1 MKPFLETVASHLY
14 HTIGHDLSHTAIVF
28 PNKRAGLFFSEYLAR
43 QSSRPVWSPAYLTIN
58 ELFTTYPLEQPLTTA
73 DPITLVCQL
82 YEVFLMKTGRN
93 ESLDDFY
100 FWGELLISDFDDMD
114 KNLVDTS
121 RLFSNLQDLHALTQD
136 NSFLTPEQQEA
147 ISQFFT
153 NFSPER
159 RTLLKERFISLWER
173 MLPIYTE
180 FRARL
185 AQHGLAYEGMLERQ
199 VMEQFDVSQMP
210 YERYVFVG
218 FNVLNRVEQQLF
230 RTLRDAG
237 KALFYWDY
245 DESYTTAPMQPAAA
259 SQPSGATPMQHEAG
273 EFILRNLRE
282 FPNQL
287 DKSHFTAMSQ
297 PKQIAFIESPT
308 ENAQARYLT
317 RWVRQLYADRA
328 QHPFREKENAVVLCN
343 EALLL
348 PVLHAIPDEVDNVN
362 ITMGYPLSQ
371 TPIYSLLNAL
381 CSLQIDGYRPDSGT
395 YTYET
400 VRPVLNHPYVR
411 RLSPQAERLE
421 RDLTAHNRF
430 FPLPSEL
437 QADEP
442 LRQLFTPV
450 SGIAATCQYLIEALR
465 LVSTLYRQPESDDE
479 EEEIPT
485 AGQEAHDGNAELY
498 DQLYR
503 ESIFKTYTLVNRL
516 YALAQEQAFG
526 RLQPLTFR
534 RLLGRLLSGAT
545 IPFHGEPA
553 IGMQV
558 MGVLETRNLDFRNLL
573 MLSVNEGK
581 LPKSEGDASFVPY
594 NLRKAFGMTTIDHK
608 NCVYAYYF
616 YRLLQRAERIT
627 LLYNSSSDG
636 LNRGEMSRFM
646 LQLLVESPHP
656 ILRYTLQAG
665 QAPGRNEC
673 ITVRK
678 SPEILR
684 LLADR
689 YNADRPGH
697 TKLSPTALNYYLDC
711 SLKFYFRF
719 VARIKPAP
727 EVSTEI
733 DSITFGNIFHRAAQL
748 IYLDLTAHG
757 KMIQA
762 ADLQQLLAA
771 PQRIQHYVDLAF
783 KELFFQV
790 APTDKPAYN
799 GLQLINRQVI
809 GGYLHQL
816 LTHDLHYA
824 PFSMEGMETPVSE
837 TVTVITDE
845 GPLHLTLG
853 GTVDRMDLKEGT
865 LRIVDYKTGGS
876 PANVRSLDQ
885 LFLPAKE
892 RPGYALQA
900 FLYASLMAHRHPAYA
915 VSPALLYIHRAAKED
930 YSPVIKYGE
939 RSTLA
944 PVEDFR
950 PMDEE
955 FRNRL
960 HELLEELFNPGHDFV
975 PTDDD
980 TRCTFCEF
988 ATLCRR

>member
-1 MKPFLETVASHLY
+1 MKPFLETVASDLFHK
-14 HTIGHDLSHTAIVF
+14 IGTDLSHTAVVF
-28 PNKRAGLFFSEYLAR
+28 PNKRAGLFFNEYLAR
-43 QSSRPVWSPAYLTIN
+43 QSSRPVWSPTYLTIN
-58 ELFTTYPLEQPLTTA
+58 ELFTTYPLEQPLTLA
-73 DPITLVCQL
+73 DPITLVCRL
-82 YEVFLMKTGRN
+82 YQVFILQTGRN

-100 FWGELLISDFDDMD
+100 FWGELLISDFDDLD
-114 KNLVDTS
+114 KNLVDAS
-121 RLFSNLQDLHALTQD
+121 RLFSNLQELHALSQD
-136 NSFLTPEQQEA
+136 NSFLSPEQQEA
-147 ISQFFT
+147 ISQFFS

-173 MLPIYTE
+173 MLPIYTQ
-180 FRARL
+180 FKQRL
-185 AQHGLAYEGMLERQ
+185 SQEGLAYEGMLERQ
-199 VMEQFDVSQMP
+199 VMEQFDVSKMP
-210 YERYVFVG
+210 YDRYVFVG

-230 RTLRDAG
+230 SALHRAE

-245 DESYTTAPMQPAAA
+245 DPHYTTLSA
-259 SQPSGATPMQHEAG
+259 QHEAG
-273 EFILRNLRE
+273 EFILRNLKA

-287 DKSHFTAMSQ
+287 DESYFHCMEQ
-297 PKQIAFIESPT
+297 PKQIDFIESPT

-317 RWVRQLYADRA
+317 RWVRSLYATRA
-328 QHPFREKENAVVLCN
+328 EHPFAEKENAVVLCN
-343 EALLL
+343 ESLLL
-348 PVLHAIPDEVDNVN
+348 PVLHAIPNEVENVN
-362 ITMGYPLSQ
+362 ITMGYPLAQ
-371 TPIYSLLNAL
+371 TPVFSLLNAL
-381 CSLQIDGYRPDSGT
+381 CTLQIDGYRPDSGT
-395 YTYET
+395 YLYEA

-411 RLSPQAERLE
+411 QLSPAAERLE
-421 RDLTAHNRF
+421 RELTARNRF

-437 QADEP
+437 QADDA
-442 LRQLFTPV
+442 LKQLFTPV
-450 SGIAATCQYLIEALR
+450 SGIAATCNYLIAALR
-465 LVSTLYRQPESDDE
+465 LVSTLYRQSDGHE
-479 EEEIPT
+479 
-485 AGQEAHDGNAELY
+485 QLY

-503 ESIFKTYTLVNRL
+503 EAIFKSYTLVNRL

-526 RLQPLTFR
+526 RVNPLTFR
-534 RLLGRLLSGAT
+534 RLLNRLLNGAT

-581 LPKSEGDASFVPY
+581 LPQHEGDASFVPY

-627 LLYNSSSDG
+627 LCYNSSSEG

-656 ILRYTLQAG
+656 IRRYTLQAG
-665 QAPGRNEC
+665 QAPGQRPRIC
-673 ITVRK
+673 IDKT
-678 SPEILR
+678 PELVH
-684 LLADR
+684 LLMER
-689 YNADRPGH
+689 YNADLPGH
-697 TKLSPTALNYYLDC
+697 TLLSPTALNHYLDC
-711 SLKFYFRF
+711 RLKFYFRF

-733 DSITFGNIFHRAAQL
+733 DSITFGNIFHRAAEL

-757 KMIQA
+757 KMVQTS
-762 ADLQQLLAA
+762 DLEQLLSN
-771 PQRIQHYVDLAF
+771 PQRIEQYVDHAF

-790 APTDKPAYN
+790 APTEKPAYN
-799 GLQLINRQVI
+799 GLQLINREVI

-837 TVTVITDE
+837 TVTVLTPQ
-845 GPLHLTLG
+845 GPLRLTLG
-853 GTVDRMDLKEGT
+853 GKVDRMDLKEGT
-865 LRIVDYKTGGS
+865 LRIIDYKTGGS
-876 PANVRSLDQ
+876 PSNVRSLQ
-885 LFLPAKE
+885 HLFTPIKD

-900 FLYASLMAHRHPAYA
+900 FLYSSLLAHRHPSYR
-915 VSPALLYIHRAAKED
+915 VSPALLYIHRAASDD
-930 YSPVIKYGE
+930 YSPTIVMGE

-950 PMDEE
+950 PLDEE
-955 FRNRL
+955 FRNQL
-960 HELLEELFNPGHDFV
+960 QELLEELFTPGIPFDQ
-975 PTDDD
+975 TDDD

-988 ATLCRR
+988 ASLCHR

>member
-14 HTIGHDLSHTAIVF
+14 HTIGNDLSHTAIVF
-28 PNKRAGLFFSEYLAR
+28 PNKRAGLFFNEYLAR
-43 QSSRPVWSPAYLTIN
+43 QSSHPVWSPTYLTIN

-82 YEVFLMKTGRN
+82 YQVFIMKTVRQ

-100 FWGELLISDFDDMD
+100 FWGELLISDFDDID

-121 RLFSNLQDLHALTQD
+121 RLFSNLQELHALTQD
-136 NSFLTPEQQEA
+136 NNFLSPEQQEA
-147 ISQFFT
+147 ISQFFS

-173 MLPIYTE
+173 MLPIYND
-180 FRARL
+180 FRTRL
-185 AQHGLAYEGMLERQ
+185 SQRGLAYEGMLERQ
-199 VMEQFDVSQMP
+199 VMEQFDVNRMP

-218 FNVLNRVEQQLF
+218 FNVLNRVEHKLF
-230 RTLRDAG
+230 RSLHDAG

-245 DESYTTAPMQPAAA
+245 DESYTTPSRQAASSPLAGAAA
-259 SQPSGATPMQHEAG
+259 SLQHEAG

-287 DKSHFTAMSQ
+287 DDSHFKAMSQ
-297 PKQIAFIESPT
+297 PKEIAIIESPT

-343 EALLL
+343 ESLLL
-348 PVLHAIPDEVDNVN
+348 PVLHAIPDEVENVN
-362 ITMGYPLSQ
+362 ITMGYPLAQ
-371 TPIYSLLNAL
+371 TPIFSLLNAL
-381 CSLQIDGYRPDSGT
+381 CTLQIEGYRSDSGSF
-395 YTYET
+395 TYET

-421 RDLTAHNRF
+421 RELTQRNRF

-450 SGIAATCQYLIEALR
+450 SGIAPICQYLNEALR
-465 LVSTLYRQPESDDE
+465 LVSTLYRQPE
-479 EEEIPT
+479 
-485 AGQEAHDGNAELY
+485 AEDTSLY

-503 ESIFKTYTLVNRL
+503 ESIFKSYTLVNRL

-534 RLLGRLLSGAT
+534 RLLSRLLNGAT

-573 MLSVNEGK
+573 LLSVNEGK
-581 LPKSEGDASFVPY
+581 LPKNEGDASFVPY

-656 ILRYTLQAG
+656 IRRFTLQAG
-665 QAPGRNEC
+665 QAPGRNDDL
-673 ITVRK
+673 TVEK
-678 SPEILR
+678 SPEIIR
-684 LLADR
+684 LMADR
-689 YNADRPGH
+689 YNADSPNH
-697 TKLSPTALNYYLDC
+697 ALLSPTALNYYLDC
-711 SLKFYFRF
+711 RLKFYFRF
-719 VARIKPAP
+719 VARVKPAP

-733 DSITFGNIFHRAAQL
+733 DSITFGNIFHRSAEL
-748 IYLDLTAHG
+748 IYRDLTVHG
-757 KMIQA
+757 KMIQPS
-762 ADLQQLLAA
+762 DLTQLLAA
-771 PQRIQHYVDLAF
+771 PQRIQQYVDRAF

-790 APTDKPAYN
+790 EPSEKPAYN
-799 GLQLINRQVI
+799 GLQLINREVI

-824 PFSMEGMETPVSE
+824 PFSMEGMERPVSE
-837 TVTVITDE
+837 TVTVLTDQ

-853 GTVDRMDLKEGT
+853 GKIDRMDLKEGT
-865 LRIVDYKTGGS
+865 LRIIDYKTGGS
-876 PANVRSLDQ
+876 PSNVRSIEQ
-885 LFLPAKE
+885 LFLPAKD
-892 RPGYALQA
+892 RPGYALQS
-900 FLYASLMAHRHPAYA
+900 FLYCSLMAKRHPAYRI
-915 VSPALLYIHRAAKED
+915 SPALLYIHRAAKED
-930 YSPVIKYGE
+930 YSPIIKYGE

-944 PVEDFR
+944 PVEDFQTL
-950 PMDEE
+950 DET
-955 FRNRL
+955 FRQRL
-960 HELLEELFNPGHDFV
+960 QELLEELFNPGQDFV

-988 ATLCRR
+988 ASLCRR